1 MCTVESLRC
10 ALWRVLDVHCALCRD
25 VQLAEETSYGVQTVL
40 VHATTLEDDD
50 NDDDDDVDDGDDN
63 CVENYDYNDDNDDD
77 DPHLMTLNMVKT
89 SKEWK
94 TALPNITI
102 LNCTFCLLMKAL

>member
-1 MCTVESLRC
+1 MQLLALCTVGSFGC
-10 ALWRVLDVHCALCRD
+10 ALWRD

-40 VHATTLEDDD
+40 AHATTLEDDD

-63 CVENYDYNDDNDDD
+63 CVENYDYNDDYNDVNDDD

-89 SKEWK
+89 S
-94 TALPNITI
+94 
-102 LNCTFCLLMKAL
+102 